1 MKLDVTVQELDYIF
15 QVLNTRPHGEVRPL
29 FDKLFAQANSK
40 ENQDVR
46 TPTDG
51 ISQPSN
57 EGTAG

>member
-40 ENQDVR
+40 ENQNG

-51 ISQPSN
+51 ISATPS
-57 EGTAG
+57 EGAAG